1 MLVYCSCSYTEIVN
15 NTSPNA
21 TSQGLQWTMTN
32 IIPAATGLTV
42 DGVIYQYTTVKN
54 TIDPMTVSVQNKNT
68 SGSGYIFRSTDD
80 WTGLRGNSITKVV
93 PVDNI
98 PGTLWGDGEIATTGK
113 GQVTNA
119 SVFYKYRY
127 DTCALPTSDPKCPGY
142 IDSRLKNLTPTDT
155 TDSLSDPF
163 VKNAL
168 DTKVT
173 IEEEKKVPESTKE
186 KKTEKVA
193 EKKVIANTLISKE
206 NAQTAAKF
214 EALNNIPGFD
224 LYTINI
230 SGGVYNDV
238 IRYPEK
244 KLPDSKKA
252 RSLGMAQENL
262 HKAMVDSQY
271 K

>member
-1 MLVYCSCSYTEIVN
+1 MLAYCSYSYTEIVN
-15 NTSPNA
+15 GTSSSA
-21 TSQGLQWTMTN
+21 TSQGLTWAMTN
-32 IIPAATGLTV
+32 VIPAATGLTI

-54 TIDPMTVSVQNKNT
+54 TTDAMTVSVQNKNAL
-68 SGSGYIFRSTDD
+68 GSGYIFRSTDD
-80 WTGLRGNSITKVV
+80 WTGLRGTSITKVI
-93 PVDNI
+93 PVSNI
-98 PGTLWGDGEIATTGK
+98 PGTLWGDGEIATTGT
-113 GQVTNA
+113 GQVNNA

-127 DTCALPTSDPKCPGY
+127 DTCADPLSDPKCPGY
-142 IDSRLKNLTPTDT
+142 RPKNITVTQPM
-155 TDSLSDPF
+155 DSLSDPF
-163 VKNAL
+163 VKSAL
-168 DTKVT
+168 DAKVT
-173 IEEEKKVPESTKE
+173 VEEEKKVVEAPKE

-193 EKKVIANTLISKE
+193 EKKAIANSLLSKE

-271 K
+271 R